1 MSPAQTMRNSS
12 ARCSASRTHTPT
24 TASPPMD
31 SVEGKRGMAEMTRFR
46 NRLNRSYE
54 LGRIS
59 SDDYEELHALTNQMI
74 RKLNEMRSSK

>member
-1 MSPAQTMRNSS
+1 
-12 ARCSASRTHTPT
+12 
-24 TASPPMD
+24 MD